1 MSKRSLASIVLP
13 GPLLVLVAFSTHASR
28 ASAQSGPSITATPAS
43 AADTYL
49 VVGAGFVPAAT
60 IKVIE
65 VTCGPLPCGAGGGG
79 VTVTTPDANG
89 RFSVTLTLSNIVPT
103 DRNYR
108 VIAAIPDDRGGLA
121 SDPQVQVPLHHFGLG
136 SAAVDGS
143 TPKAPATGDS
153 NGTTDALPIGP
164 ILLAALG
171 LVAASASILGL
182 TAARR
187 R

>member
-1 MSKRSLASIVLP
+1 MNTRSLASILIP
-13 GPLLVLVAFSTHASR
+13 GLLLLSIAFSSNATL
-28 ASAQSGPSITATPAS
+28 ASAQSGPAITATPAS

-49 VVGAGFVPAAT
+49 VVGAGFAPAAT

-121 SDPQVQVPLHHFGLG
+121 SDPQVQVPLHHSG
-136 SAAVDGS
+136 SAGV
-143 TPKAPATGDS
+143 TPGAPATGNSPVTSDS
-153 NGTTDALPIGP
+153 LPFGA
-164 ILLAALG
+164 ILLAALA
-171 LVAASASILGL
+171 LAVASASIVGM
-182 TAARR
+182 TAVRPR
-187 R
+187 